1 MRPNAIEVLRGL
13 QGALMADIG
22 PEVQS
27 LFGQDMLQTVQ
38 MLLESV
44 TNELDG
50 AADSLVRD
58 NQALRALLTR
68 GADAVRTLD
77 GGLAEE
83 IADALD
89 EPVDPSLTITALAA
103 HNQRIRGLLERLL
116 VICEDAVGTATENE
130 ALMAARS
137 DAYRHLREV
146 AARGWSFWDVFSFRE
161 RMARFRETGG

>member
-27 LFGQDMLQTVQ
+27 LFGQDMLQTMQ
-38 MLLESV
+38 MLLETV
-44 TNELDG
+44 TNELDS

-58 NQALRALLTR
+58 NRTLCELLTR
-68 GADAVRTLD
+68 GAGAVRTLD
-77 GGLAEE
+77 GGLAEG
-83 IADALD
+83 IGAALG
-89 EPVDPSLTITALAA
+89 EPADPSLTITTLATR
-103 HNQRIRGLLERLL
+103 NQRLRGPLERLL
-116 VICEDAVGTATENE
+116 VVCEDAVGTATENE

-161 RMARFRETGG
+161 RMARFRETGA